1 MFEVGEIAG
10 HVTGLFHGGLVGG
23 GLLAPRLALMHAFF
37 DRLASRSAREQGIRQ
52 DLQAN
57 SALYALWCRTTEAE
71 VLGLRQV
78 AGGWRLTQVPVPSD
92 LVRRL
97 NLPVLIEARDNLV
110 WIEIGPGRVDVL
122 RQGKRFPIWQSGVA
136 GSPQPQPQAPREA
149 MPPDLS
155 SS

>member
-1 MFEVGEIAG
+1 MFEVGEIPD
-10 HVTGLFHGGLVGG
+10 HVTGLLHGGLVSD

-37 DRLASRSAREQGIRQ
+37 DRLASRLARDQGIRQ
-52 DLQAN
+52 DLQPN
-57 SALYALWCRTTEAE
+57 PGLYALWGRTTEGE

-97 NLPVLIEARDNLV
+97 NLPALIEARDNLV

-122 RQGKRFPIWQSGVA
+122 RQGRRFPIWQSGAA
-136 GSPQPQPQAPREA
+136 GSPQPQPQAPRET